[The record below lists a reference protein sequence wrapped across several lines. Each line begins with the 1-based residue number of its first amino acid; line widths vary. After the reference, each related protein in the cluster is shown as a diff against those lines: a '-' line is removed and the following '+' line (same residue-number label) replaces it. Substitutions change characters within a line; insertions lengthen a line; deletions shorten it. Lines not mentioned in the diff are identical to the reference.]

1 MSFWDLSPGS
11 ACCEL
16 TVLPLSRRYHILA
29 CWTFM
34 EVSFIAELLHQN
46 CLTLNSQK
54 HHREAVQFSHCRR
67 KIYFFTPQTSSL
79 PTIKTICCTKKC
91 LVAKMKHQ
99 YDSPWNLCFY
109 LVLMKSPCS
118 SAYSEPSLYV
128 NLICLCFVFCISAL
142 RHLLHLIP
150 PPPTSVSPENNWQVW
165 STEQIINITATM
177 MRILR
182 HYH

>member
-1 MSFWDLSPGS
+1 MFVPSHHWQCLLCHIKVGLELNRAMSFWDLCPGS

-16 TVLPLSRRYHILA
+16 TLLPLSRRYHILA

-91 LVAKMKHQ
+91 LVVKMKHQ

-128 NLICLCFVFCISAL
+128 QPDLSLFCF
-142 RHLLHLIP
+142 LHLCP
-150 PPPTSVSPENNWQVW
+150 QASVASHSSPSYISQSWK
-165 STEQIINITATM
+165 
-177 MRILR
+177 
-182 HYH
+182 